1 MSERELQSLLLHTH
15 RSLKGRDYS
24 SARKYL
30 TQAKLV
36 LLSLNALVPS
46 SDAPPSTLRLARE
59 TLELAALISIREQ
72 DYEGFTRYFSQLQ
85 PFYDLPAVQLSPD
98 GSNRSKI
105 TGLYLLLL
113 LSQGDYAG
121 FHTVLESLELAVGSS
136 KNMQAAPNGA
146 PRIEEDT
153 FIQYPIKLER
163 WLMEGSYDRVWN
175 ATKSE
180 KVPSEEYGIFSDVR
194 PARSS
199 PSGLN
204 LLYRLTD
211 LVLTIVLA
219 SLGFGRNHSLRD
231 RLLQRKGIHVAANH
245 KCQESLVPRKRGE
258 RNRVCPESRLAHPRR
273 TDILSIPATSRRR
286 HRQGDSARQR
296 SSH

>member
-1 MSERELQSLLLHTH
+1 MSERELQSLLSQTH

-30 TQAKLV
+30 THAKLI

-59 TLELAALISIREQ
+59 TLELAALISIRQQ

-85 PFYDLPAVQLSPD
+85 PFYDLPTAQLSPE

-136 KNMQAAPNGA
+136 KDIQMASNGT
-146 PRIEEDT
+146 PRMEEDT

-163 WLMEGSYDRVWN
+163 WLMEGSYDRVWS

-180 KVPSEEYGIFSDVR
+180 KVPSEEYGIFSDVCRTR
-194 PARSS
+194 PS
-199 PSGLN
+199 P
-204 LLYRLTD
+204 
-211 LVLTIVLA
+211 A
-219 SLGFGRNHSLRD
+219 M
-231 RLLQRKGIHVAANH
+231 
-245 KCQESLVPRKRGE
+245 
-258 RNRVCPESRLAHPRR
+258 RR
-273 TDILSIPATSRRR
+273 QP
-286 HRQGDSARQR
+286 RQR
-296 SSH
+296 STDVVLTTVLSLSS